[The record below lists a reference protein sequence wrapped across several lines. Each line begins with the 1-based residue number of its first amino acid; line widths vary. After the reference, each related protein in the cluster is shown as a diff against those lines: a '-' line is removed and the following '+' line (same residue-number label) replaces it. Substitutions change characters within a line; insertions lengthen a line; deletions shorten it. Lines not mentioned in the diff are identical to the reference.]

1 MGHKCSSILADSA
14 GRALGGVIS
23 KCKTLRD
30 CGYKTF
36 TKLFDAGVLSI
47 LNYGAE
53 IWGYGN
59 FSKCDNVI
67 NRAMRYF
74 LGVHKFA
81 PTAGL
86 YGDMAWLSLKF
97 SRYISMLRF
106 WNILIKM
113 ENTRLAKRVFLW
125 CHDNP
130 DNTYCE
136 DIRKISECI
145 NMIEVYNNK
154 MTFSID
160 DVTDRCRVM
169 MTTELQYELQTK
181 PKLRTYKIFK
191 NCLTV
196 EPYVLYHGPKWTR
209 SICAQFRMGILP
221 LHMETGRYKTVTDQ
235 ETGRIRSMK
244 VGERVCLICKS
255 NIVEDEK
262 HFVFHCPMYITERN
276 KFYDSCSR
284 GNNNFIILND
294 DHKLKYIMKYE
305 LWKVT
310 TNYIISIWEERKS
323 LEYS

>member
-1 MGHKCSSILADSA
+1 MIFLAKNETDLQYMLDAMNEWAIKWRLKVNIGIVDSYKYLGVYMDEHMTFDKCSRILADSA

-53 IWGYGN
+53 IWGYDN

-74 LGVHKFA
+74 LGVNIFA
-81 PTAGL
+81 PTAAL
-86 YGDMAWLSLKF
+86 YGDMAWLPLKF

-106 WNILIKM
+106 WNRLIKM
-113 ENTRLAKRVFLW
+113 ENTRLTKRVFLW

-136 DIRKISECI
+136 DIRKKISECI

-154 MTFSID
+154 MTFNID
-160 DVTDRCRVM
+160 DVTDRCRVI
-169 MTTELQYELQTK
+169 MTTEWQNELQTK
-181 PKLRTYKIFK
+181 PKLRTYKIFN
-191 NCLTV
+191 NCFTV
-196 EPYVLYHGPKWTR
+196 EPYILYHVPKWTR

-221 LHMETGRYKTVTDQ
+221 LHIETGRYKIVTDQ

-262 HFVFHCPMYITERN
+262 HF
-276 KFYDSCSR
+276 
-284 GNNNFIILND
+284 FI
-294 DHKLKYIMKYE
+294 
-305 LWKVT
+305 
-310 TNYIISIWEERKS
+310 S
-323 LEYS
+323 LSNVYN